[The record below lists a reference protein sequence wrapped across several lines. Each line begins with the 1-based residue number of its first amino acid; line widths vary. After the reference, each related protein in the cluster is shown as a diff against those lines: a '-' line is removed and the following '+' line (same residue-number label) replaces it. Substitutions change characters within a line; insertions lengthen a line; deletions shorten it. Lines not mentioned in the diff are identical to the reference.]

1 MSYSNIKLDFKQ
13 TAVQRDYAEVKFLM
27 KIEDIH
33 AFIAFVKLQSTSLTA
48 QQLGITQPAVTRRI
62 QSLEQACSVQLF
74 DRNTRPLKL
83 TAKGREI
90 YEQCCII
97 EQEFNRLKQIIAL
110 QSADSTHL
118 RIGIPNSLSESGIF
132 GMIQDLQKDFP
143 SAKIEISTGWGKEL
157 LSKLAHDELD
167 GVISTA
173 KEHNAFP
180 KDYSLKIMGTL
191 HIRPVVAKSLS
202 RSGVSTWEDLQDLG
216 WILNNKGCGF
226 REFLTEQL
234 EKQYKQLNLKIEVT
248 GTRIQLDL
256 IQQGVGAGFLAQEL
270 IFQTPHFHQ
279 LSIIDTGE
287 LNLDVIVYNAR
298 RENLSHAQTELFDV
312 IMERFNQKLH
322 LT

>member
-1 MSYSNIKLDFKQ
+1 
-13 TAVQRDYAEVKFLM
+13 M

-132 GMIQDLQKDFP
+132 GMIQDLKKIFP
-143 SAKIEISTGWGKEL
+143 L
-157 LSKLAHDELD
+157 
-167 GVISTA
+167 
-173 KEHNAFP
+173 
-180 KDYSLKIMGTL
+180 
-191 HIRPVVAKSLS
+191 
-202 RSGVSTWEDLQDLG
+202 
-216 WILNNKGCGF
+216 
-226 REFLTEQL
+226 
-234 EKQYKQLNLKIEVT
+234 
-248 GTRIQLDL
+248 
-256 IQQGVGAGFLAQEL
+256 
-270 IFQTPHFHQ
+270 
-279 LSIIDTGE
+279 
-287 LNLDVIVYNAR
+287 
-298 RENLSHAQTELFDV
+298 
-312 IMERFNQKLH
+312 QKLK
-322 LT
+322 LVQGGVRNYYLN

>member
-1 MSYSNIKLDFKQ
+1 
-13 TAVQRDYAEVKFLM
+13 M

-33 AFIAFVKLQSTSLTA
+33 AFTAFVKLQSTSLTA

-62 QSLEQACSVQLF
+62 QNLEQDCSVQLF

-110 QSADSTHL
+110 QSMDSTHM

-132 GMIQDLQKDFP
+132 GIIQDLQKDFP
-143 SAKIEISTGWGKEL
+143 SAKIEMSTGWGKEL
-157 LSKLAHDELD
+157 LCKLAQNELD

-173 KEHNAFP
+173 KEHSAFP
-180 KDYSLKIMGTL
+180 KDYALKIMGTL
-191 HIRPVVAKSLS
+191 HIRPIISKSLS
-202 RSGVSTWEDLQDLG
+202 KSGISAWEDLQELG

-234 EKQYKQLNLKIEVT
+234 EKQDKQLNLKIEVT
-248 GTRIQLDL
+248 GARVQLDL
-256 IQQGVGAGFLAQEL
+256 VQQGVGAGFLAQEL
-270 IFQTPHFHQ
+270 ISQTPYLNQ
-279 LSIIDTGE
+279 LSVLDIEE
-287 LNLDVIVYNAR
+287 LNLNVIVYNAR
-298 RENLSHAQTELFDV
+298 RENLSHTQIELFDV

-322 LT
+322 LA